1 MNYRPSFFPMITPVV
16 KNILIINVLFFV
28 AQLTVERFFP
38 LTETL
43 ALHYPGAEGYKSF
56 QLVTYMFLHDPSGF
70 SHIFFNM
77 FAVFMFGVTLEHH
90 WGPKRF
96 LAYYL
101 ITGIGAGLVQMAV
114 AYFSIKNYSSHL
126 TFEQIQT
133 VFTEGVG
140 ILKQGMNYVDPSMA
154 GLNMALNGTTIG
166 ASGAV
171 FGILLAFGML
181 FPTQQIM
188 LLFPPIP
195 IQARYFVII
204 YGVMELF
211 LGVSNFK
218 GDNVAHFAH
227 LGGMLFGF
235 ILIRYWRKKGIY

>member
-1 MNYRPSFFPMITPVV
+1 
-16 KNILIINVLFFV
+16 
-28 AQLTVERFFP
+28 
-38 LTETL
+38 
-43 ALHYPGAEGYKSF
+43 
-56 QLVTYMFLHDPSGF
+56 
-70 SHIFFNM
+70 M

-101 ITGIGAGLVQMAV
+101 ATGIGAGLVQLAV
-114 AYFSIKNYSSHL
+114 AYFSIRYYSAKL
-126 TFEQIQT
+126 PFEQIQI
-133 VFTEGVG
+133 VFTEGMGV
-140 ILKQGMNYVDPSMA
+140 LRQNMNYTDPHMA
-154 GLNMALNGTTIG
+154 GLNLALNSTTIG

-181 FPTQQIM
+181 FPRQQLM

-195 IQARYFVII
+195 IQARYFVMI
-204 YGVMELF
+204 YGAMELF
-211 LGVSNFK
+211 LGVSNFR